1 MSENNIFEIAS
12 RNKYRFNYK
21 GSITT
26 EDLWDLPVTALDS
39 IFKELKAKEKQAS
52 EESLLDT
59 RTKEDVE
66 TEVKIA
72 IIRHIVRAKQL
83 EQENRKSA
91 KVRAEQ
97 KKKIADA
104 LAAKRDRALYEKS
117 EEELLAMLAEIG

>member
-1 MSENNIFEIAS
+1 MSENNIFEIAY